1 MSRETQAI
9 LAGHLKPSD
18 VAQLMVAAGK
28 TAVSVRDMQRPEYK
42 IVEFRQADGTWSAIN
57 LFLDSWAADDYAHVF
72 TGPGTLA
79 TAEYSPDN
87 LGLLRSLVSAT
98 GGMLR
103 SDEGQ
108 PWIQISAA
116 ES

>member
-1 MSRETQAI
+1 MSQETQAI
-9 LAGHLKPSD
+9 LAGHLTAD
-18 VAQLMVAAGK
+18 EVAQLVVAAGK
-28 TAVSVRDMQRPEYK
+28 TAVSVRGMQRPEYK
-42 IVEFRQADGTWSAIN
+42 IVEFRQADGAWSALN

-79 TAEYSPDN
+79 TAECSPDN

-103 SDEGQ
+103 IDESQ
-108 PWIQISAA
+108 PWMQISAA